1 MGAIN
6 DVLFQNTISF
16 SKIEEI
22 LKILLT
28 KTEKKSQNIIALHE
42 IGLLKEYSYIKSEKS
57 NQFINISKSN
67 RIIKQ
72 YISPTQLKDNFVE
85 WAKYLFDISED
96 NLDIVN
102 QKLDNIKKNA
112 LNKAYFQNNLKKFL
126 FKSKSF
132 IKLVNN
138 GIPKYLREFVWDLA
152 IGEKYGNHK
161 YFDYD
166 EEEKIYNSLLKK
178 SKKNIQIEKDLNRT
192 FIKESDQN
200 NKNIQKLRNILNC
213 INQYNPGYCQGMNF
227 IAGFLLKLNNFD
239 EIQTF
244 YIFKNILKDI
254 QGYFEDDFPLLK
266 TNIYIFDKYF
276 KELYPKLYK
285 HFKKAEVYNEF
296 WVGKWFQSLFTLSLP
311 FDELCTIWDILI
323 IKGFDF
329 ILYISLAIIGSIE
342 KELLEINDSSDILT
356 YLENVLNPKQ
366 TISINTQILEEQPKL
381 YIISLNKIIHKAFK
395 IEKNIIE
402 NYKNIVD
409 EKNNIDNNLNK
420 INLVLKTKEKNDNDN
435 HNDYDSVCTKETK
448 ESDNSIKKANSLY
461 LKANNSRHHIRN
473 IKSSNLINTQYNNI
487 NNLKNNL
494 CNVGFGLNNNILQN
508 SSINGLRKSNHL
520 NLNDTIRKVNTNYNF
535 NFNNL
540 ANYYNINYPI
550 QNGQCIYYDNNMKY
564 NIIGNRPQYSNYMI
578 YYA

>member
-28 KTEKKSQNIIALHE
+28 KSEKKSQNIIALHE

-57 NQFINISKSN
+57 NQFINISKNN

-102 QKLDNIKKNA
+102 QKLGNIKQKA

-132 IKLVNN
+132 IQLVNN
-138 GIPKYLREFVWDLA
+138 GIPKYLREFVWDVA
-152 IGEKYGNHK
+152 ISEKYGNHK
-161 YFDYD
+161 YFNFD

-178 SKKNIQIEKDLNRT
+178 SNKSIQIEKDLNRT

-227 IAGFLLKLNNFD
+227 IAGFLLKLTNFD

-244 YIFKNILKDI
+244 YIFKNILKDL

-285 HFKKAEVYNEF
+285 HFKKVEVYNEF

-329 ILYISLAIIGSIE
+329 IIYISLAIISSIE

-366 TISINTQILEEQPKL
+366 TISINQKLLEEQQKY

-461 LKANNSRHHIRN
+461 SKASNNRHHIKN
-473 IKSSNLINTQYNNI
+473 IKSSNLINTQYNI

-494 CNVGFGLNNNILQN
+494 CKVGFGLNNNIIQN
-508 SSINGLRKSNHL
+508 SSINYLRNSNHL
-520 NLNDTIRKVNTNYNF
+520 NLNDTIRKVNTNYNY
-535 NFNNL
+535 NFNNM
-540 ANYYNINYPI
+540 ANYYNINYPM
-550 QNGQCIYYDNNMKY
+550 QNWQCIYYDKNNMSY
-564 NIIGNRPQYSNYMI
+564 NIIGNRPQYSNYMM

>member
-28 KTEKKSQNIIALHE
+28 KSEKKSQNIIALHE

-57 NQFINISKSN
+57 NQFINISKNN

-102 QKLDNIKKNA
+102 QKLGNIKQKA

-132 IKLVNN
+132 IQLVNN
-138 GIPKYLREFVWDLA
+138 GIPKYLREFVWDVA
-152 IGEKYGNHK
+152 ISEKYGNHK
-161 YFDYD
+161 YFNFD

-178 SKKNIQIEKDLNRT
+178 SNKSIQIEKDLNRT

-227 IAGFLLKLNNFD
+227 IAGFLLKLTNFD

-244 YIFKNILKDI
+244 YIFKNILKDL

-285 HFKKAEVYNEF
+285 HFKKVEVYNEF

-329 ILYISLAIIGSIE
+329 IIYISLAIISSIE

-366 TISINTQILEEQPKL
+366 TISINQKLLEEQQKY

-420 INLVLKTKEKNDNDN
+420 INLVLKTKEKNDNEN
-435 HNDYDSVCTKETK
+435 HNDLDSVCTKETK

-461 LKANNSRHHIRN
+461 SKASNNRHHIKN
-473 IKSSNLINTQYNNI
+473 IKSSNLINTQYNI

-494 CNVGFGLNNNILQN
+494 CKVGFGLNNNIIQN
-508 SSINGLRKSNHL
+508 SSINYLRNSNHL
-520 NLNDTIRKVNTNYNF
+520 NLNDTIRKVNTNYNY
-535 NFNNL
+535 NFNNM
-540 ANYYNINYPI
+540 ANYYNINYPM
-550 QNGQCIYYDNNMKY
+550 QNWQCIYYDKNNMSY
-564 NIIGNRPQYSNYMI
+564 NIIGNRPQYSNYMM